1 MASKSSESSVSR
13 RSVLKKGAAA
23 IGGGAATLLGGGSS
37 IAAQSIAPGQG
48 GDMAG
53 RRFKAMVTRGFGPNS
68 TALQELK
75 MLPIGGRQIVVRNQ
89 ATQCCYTIVS
99 RMLGTQ
105 APPNPN
111 VPGPGGALLTPAQLA
126 NAGRPAIQGHGG
138 VGIVEAV
145 GPAVRRVQVGD
156 RVIVGVTPECGEC
169 YECIRGRADR
179 CMVLADPAIPI
190 AEMSDGTQVVATT
203 NIGGFS
209 ELMITLE
216 DWVVP
221 VYTKVPSVELA
232 MLSCVG
238 STGLG
243 TTMTLAPV
251 ESGSDVAVFG
261 CGPVGLSAVQGARIM
276 GAAQIIAIEPIKAR
290 RDLALKVGATAA
302 LDPNAEGNNLL
313 ERIRDLC
320 KGGSA
325 NTFSGSRANAGN
337 LRGPDFVIEAVGG
350 DRQTPKVEQG
360 PDPTGI
366 LPLQQAWQVCPGGGH
381 ICTTGINQIG
391 NVSFPAGQWSNGSKT
406 QHSSQWG
413 GTHLKRDVPRYVR
426 LIERGAYD
434 AKALITTT
442 YPLERTIEAYRAV
455 ADRTTVT
462 AMIVFS

>member
-1 MASKSSESSVSR
+1 MGSKCSRASVSR
-13 RSVLKKGAAA
+13 RSVIKRGAAA
-23 IGGGAATLLGGGSS
+23 LGGGAAALLASGTS
-37 IAAQSIAPGQG
+37 ITAQSIASGPG

-53 RRFKAMVTRGFGPNS
+53 RRFNALVTRGFGRNS
-68 TALQELK
+68 TTLQELK

-89 ATQCCYTIVS
+89 ATQCCYSIVS

-105 APPNPN
+105 APPDPN
-111 VPGPGGALLTPAQLA
+111 APGPGGAVPTPAQLA
-126 NAGRPAIQGHGG
+126 NAARPAIQGHGG

-145 GPAVRRVQVGD
+145 GPAVRRVRVGD

-179 CMVLADPAIPI
+179 CMVLGDPAIVV
-190 AEMSDGTQVVATT
+190 AEMADGTQIVQTT

-221 VYTKVPSVELA
+221 VYTKAPSVELA

-290 RDLALKVGATAA
+290 RDLALKVGAMVA
-302 LDPNAEGNNLL
+302 LDPNAEGAGLL

-320 KGGSA
+320 KGASI
-325 NTFSGSRANAGN
+325 NTFSGSRASAGN

-381 ICTTGINQIG
+381 VCTTGINQAG

-413 GTHLKRDVPRYVR
+413 GTHLKRDLPRYVR
-426 LIERGAYD
+426 LLERGLYD
-434 AKALITTT
+434 AKSLITTT
-442 YPLERTIEAYRAV
+442 YPLDRTLEAYQDV

>member
-1 MASKSSESSVSR
+1 MGAKFPRSLVSR
-13 RSVLKKGAAA
+13 RSVLRKGAAA
-23 IGGGAATLLGGGSS
+23 IGAGAASIVGGSS
-37 IAAQSIAPGQG
+37 IDAQSIATGPAGN
-48 GDMAG
+48 MAG
-53 RRFKAMVTRGFGPNS
+53 RRFKAWVTRGFGPNS
-68 TALQELK
+68 TTLQELK
-75 MLPIGGRQIVVRNQ
+75 MLPIGGRQIVVRNH
-89 ATQCCYTIVS
+89 ATQCCYSIVS
-99 RMLGTQ
+99 RILGTQ

-111 VPGPGGALLTPAQLA
+111 VPGSGGALPTPAQLA
-126 NAGRPAIQGHGG
+126 NASRPAIQGHGG

-190 AEMSDGTQVVATT
+190 AEMSDGTQVVQTT

-243 TTMTLAPV
+243 TTMTLSPV

-276 GAAQIIAIEPIKAR
+276 GAAHIIAIEPIKAR
-290 RDLALKVGATAA
+290 RDLALKVGATVA
-302 LDPNAEGNNLL
+302 LDPNAEGTNLL

-350 DRQTPKVEQG
+350 DRQTPRVEQG

-413 GTHLKRDVPRYVR
+413 GTHLKRDLPRYVR

-434 AKALITTT
+434 AKALITAS
-442 YPLERTIEAYRAV
+442 YPLERTLEAYQAV